1 MNLPDLSIIQ
11 SDDAL
16 RQREFP
22 VCADKVYLAHA
33 GVSPMPACVER
44 AVNESV
50 SAGTRNDQEEG
61 LAELLRETR
70 TRAAAMLGADYGEV
84 ALIGPTTAGL
94 SAVAAG
100 MDWQAGDEVLV
111 YQDDFPVNVYP
122 WLALESR
129 GVTIRR
135 LQTPALGQITP
146 EIVAEQLADRTRLVA
161 LASCHFVSGWRIDH
175 GAIGQLLRER
185 GVLFC
190 LDAIQT
196 LGAFPSTV
204 VHVDF
209 LAADA
214 HKWLLGPCAAGV
226 FYVRRELQDR
236 LAPSAF
242 GWNNVR
248 CPNYVA
254 QETMNLRSD
263 ARRYEAGSFN
273 ILGIAGLNAAL
284 GLLQDVGIDNI
295 AADLAAKREWLVKA
309 LQAKGFEVFFPE
321 TEASGGIT
329 SCWREGE
336 DMKALVEKLAA
347 EDIIASVRGDRSG
360 RDYLRFSPHFYNTTA
375 ELERA
380 MELL

>member
-1 MNLPDLSIIQ
+1 MNLPELQNDE
-11 SDDAL
+11 AL

-33 GVSPMPACVER
+33 GVSPVPACVTL
-44 AVNESV
+44 AVQET
-50 SAGTRNDQEEG
+50 AAAAALDDQEGG
-61 LAELLRETR
+61 LGDLLRSTR
-70 TRAAAMLGADYGEV
+70 SRAAEMLGADIGEV

-100 MDWQAGDEVLV
+100 LDWQAGDEVLI

-122 WLALESR
+122 WLALEAR
-129 GVTIRR
+129 GVTVRR
-135 LQTPALGQITP
+135 LKTPALGHITP
-146 EIVAEQLADRTRLVA
+146 ELVLEQLTGKTRLVA

-175 GAIGQLLRER
+175 DAIGRELRAR
-185 GVLFC
+185 DILFC

-196 LGAFPSTV
+196 LGAFPTTV
-204 VHVDF
+204 EHVDF

-236 LAPSAF
+236 LAPQAF

-248 CPNYVA
+248 CPDYIA
-254 QETMNLRSD
+254 QEKMTLRTD

-273 ILGIAGLNAAL
+273 ILGIAGLNAAI
-284 GLLQDVGIDNI
+284 GLLLEVGIGTI
-295 AADLAAKREWLVKA
+295 AADLTAKRAWLVDA
-309 LQAKGFEVFFPE
+309 LRAKDFEMLFPE
-321 TEASGGIT
+321 AQSGIT
-329 SCWREGE
+329 SCRREGTE
-336 DMKALVEKLAA
+336 MKALDEKLTA
-347 EDIIASVRGDRSG
+347 DGIVVSVRTDRSG

-380 MELL
+380 VALL

>member
-1 MNLPDLSIIQ
+1 MNLPDLHINE
-11 SDDAL
+11 AL

-33 GVSPMPACVER
+33 GVSPVPACVTR
-44 AVNESV
+44 AVHET
-50 SAGTRNDQEEG
+50 AAAAALDDQEKG
-61 LAELLRETR
+61 LGDLLRT
-70 TRAAAMLGADYGEV
+70 TRARAAEMLGADVGEV

-94 SAVAAG
+94 STVAAG
-100 MDWQAGDEVLV
+100 LDWEASDEVLI

-122 WLALESR
+122 WLSLQTR
-129 GVTIRR
+129 GVTVRR
-135 LQTPALGQITP
+135 LQTPELGQITP
-146 EIVAEQLADRTRLVA
+146 ELVLEQLTNRTRLVA

-175 GAIGQLLRER
+175 DAIGRALRER
-185 GVLFC
+185 DILFC

-196 LGAFPSTV
+196 LGAFPTTV
-204 VHVDF
+204 EHVDF

-254 QETMNLRSD
+254 QEKMTLRTD

-284 GLLQDVGIDNI
+284 GLLLEVGIDKI
-295 AADLAAKREWLVKA
+295 AADLAAKREWLVAA
-309 LQAKGFEVFFPE
+309 LQAKGFEVIFPE
-321 TEASGGIT
+321 AESVGGIT

-336 DMKALVEKLAA
+336 DLKALGKQLAA
-347 EDIIASVRGDRSG
+347 ENIIASVRADRSG

-380 MELL
+380 VALL

>member
-1 MNLPDLSIIQ
+1 MKLPDISAIQ
-11 SDDAL
+11 SDEAL
-16 RQREFP
+16 RQHEFP

-33 GVSPMPACVER
+33 GVSPLPACVER
-44 AVNESV
+44 AVNEYV
-50 SAGTRNDQEEG
+50 STGTLNDQEEG

-100 MDWQAGDEVLV
+100 LDWQAGDEVLI

-129 GVTIRR
+129 GVKVRR
-135 LQTPALGQITP
+135 LQTPALGHITP
-146 EIVAEQLADRTRLVA
+146 EFVAEQLTDQTRLVA

-175 GAIGQLLRER
+175 DAIGRLLRER

-196 LGAFPSTV
+196 LGAFPTTV
-204 VHVDF
+204 EHVDF

-226 FYVRRELQDR
+226 VYVRRDLQDR
-236 LAPSAF
+236 LTPSAF

-284 GLLQDVGIDNI
+284 GMLLEMGIDSI
-295 AADLAAKREWLVKA
+295 AADLATKRAGLVNA
-309 LQAKGFEVFFPE
+309 LQVKGFEVFFPE
-321 TEASGGIT
+321 AESTGGIT
-329 SCWREGE
+329 SCWREEE
-336 DMKALVEKLAA
+336 DMKALGEKLAT
-347 EDIIASVRGDRSG
+347 ENIIASVRGDRSG
-360 RDYLRFSPHFYNTTA
+360 RNYLRFSPHFYNTPE

-380 MELL
+380 LELL

>member
-1 MNLPDLSIIQ
+1 MKLPGISAIQ
-11 SDDAL
+11 SDEVL
-16 RQREFP
+16 RQHEFP

-33 GVSPMPACVER
+33 GVSPLPACVER

-50 SAGTRNDQEEG
+50 STGTLNDQEEG

-70 TRAAAMLGADYGEV
+70 ARAAAMLGADYGEV
-84 ALIGPTTAGL
+84 ALIGPTTSGL

-100 MDWQAGDEVLV
+100 LDWHAGDEVLI

-129 GVTIRR
+129 GVKVRR

-146 EIVAEQLADRTRLVA
+146 EFVAEQLTDQTRLVA

-175 GAIGQLLRER
+175 DAIGRLLRER

-196 LGAFPSTV
+196 LGAFPTTV
-204 VHVDF
+204 EYVDF

-214 HKWLLGPCAAGV
+214 HKWLFGPCAAGV
-226 FYVRRELQDR
+226 FYVRRDLQDR
-236 LAPSAF
+236 LTPSAF

-284 GLLQDVGIDNI
+284 GMLLEMSIDNI
-295 AADLAAKREWLVKA
+295 AADLTAKRAWLVEA
-309 LQAKGFEVFFPE
+309 LQAKGYEVFHPE
-321 TEASGGIT
+321 VASGIT
-329 SCWREGE
+329 SSWREDT
-336 DMKALVEKLAA
+336 DMKSLGEKLVA
-347 EDIIASVRGDRSG
+347 ENIIASVRGDRSG
-360 RDYLRFSPHFYNTTA
+360 QDYLRFSPHFYNNQS

-380 MELL
+380 VELL

>member
-1 MNLPDLSIIQ
+1 MNLPDLHINE
-11 SDDAL
+11 AL

-33 GVSPMPACVER
+33 GVSPVPACVTR
-44 AVNESV
+44 AVQE
-50 SAGTRNDQEEG
+50 AAATAALDDQEEG
-61 LAELLRETR
+61 LGDLLRT
-70 TRAAAMLGADYGEV
+70 TRARAAEMLGADVGEV

-100 MDWQAGDEVLV
+100 LDWQAGDEVLI

-122 WLALESR
+122 WLSLETR
-129 GVTIRR
+129 GVTVRR

-146 EIVAEQLADRTRLVA
+146 ELVLEQLSDKTRLVA

-175 GAIGQLLRER
+175 DAIGRELRAR
-185 GVLFC
+185 DILFC

-196 LGAFPSTV
+196 LGAFPTTV
-204 VHVDF
+204 EHVDF

-254 QETMNLRSD
+254 QEIMTLRTD

-284 GLLQDVGIDNI
+284 GLLLEVGIEII
-295 AADLAAKREWLVKA
+295 ASDLAVKRAWLVDA
-309 LQAKGFEVFFPE
+309 IRAKGFEVIFPE
-321 TEASGGIT
+321 AESVGGIT
-329 SCWREGE
+329 SCWREGK
-336 DMKALVEKLAA
+336 DLKALGEKLAA
-347 EDIIASVRGDRSG
+347 ENIIASVRADRSG
-360 RDYLRFSPHFYNTTA
+360 RDYLRFSPHFYNTPA
-375 ELERA
+375 ELEHA
-380 MELL
+380 VALL